1 MAAPQYP
8 PADKRRLIGKRIDRL
23 DGPVKSTGRA
33 KYAYDINRP
42 GMLYARTLHARHARA
57 KVEAID
63 TAAAKALPGVAAV
76 WLVGG
81 AVGKQIEY
89 AGEILGAVAAETE
102 EIAAEAVSKIA
113 VTYTVETPQIID
125 NDLQFAADRENKRDE
140 GDVDAALAA
149 AAKIS
154 EGSYGIPVIT
164 HCCLEAHGQVTEIRD
179 NALYIWPST
188 QNVSKY
194 ADGLG
199 NAVDLP
205 QSAIH
210 VECQY
215 MGGGFGS
222 KFSNDQWGVIGAKL
236 TQITGKPVKLMLER
250 DAELMIAGNRPSAY
264 GTVKVATDA
273 DGKITAFDALVMGT
287 GGTGGYNPP
296 PLPYVFTKIPNQRM
310 RGRRIPTNRG
320 TQRAWR
326 APGHPQGCLLTMA
339 ALEDAAAAIGMDPLS
354 FFKKNLD
361 LTDRPALYEK
371 QLDIA
376 AQMIKYNER
385 YHPRGEGGGPRRR
398 GIGLSIHQWG
408 GMGHPSECEVAIN
421 PDGSVEARI
430 GTQDLGTGTRTC
442 IAIVL
447 AETMGLP
454 LEAVTVK
461 MGKNEYPPS
470 GASGGSTT
478 IGGVTASTRL
488 AATAALNALLEA
500 VAPRLGAPADA
511 LEAADG
517 HIRLAADP
525 AKALPWKEACGVLG
539 PNPIT
544 RRGENIPG
552 ESTKMGL
559 TNGGVGG
566 VQMAYVAVD
575 TETGVVTLE
584 EMVAV
589 QDCGLIIDL
598 KLAESQVYG
607 GMIMG
612 ITYALFEECVY
623 DTATGRMLNPDMEF
637 YRLAGLF
644 DVGRLKVHMMTGE
657 GFDERGVIG
666 LGEPP
671 VISPGAAISNAVAN
685 AIGVRVPHLPLTPDR
700 VLNALQQKGGKA

>member
-8 PADKRRLIGKRIDRL
+8 PADRRRLIGKRIDRL

-42 GMLYARTLHARHARA
+42 GMLYARTLHARHALA

-63 TAAAKALPGVAAV
+63 TSAAKAMPGVATV

-102 EIAAEAVSKIA
+102 EIAAEAVSRIV
-113 VTYTVETPQIID
+113 VTYTVQKPQVMD

-140 GDVDAALAA
+140 GDVEAAFAA
-149 AAKIS
+149 AAKVT
-154 EGSYGIPVIT
+154 EGQYGIPVIT
-164 HCCLEAHGQVTEIRD
+164 HCCLEAHGQVTEMRD

-199 NAVDLP
+199 NAVDVA
-205 QSAIH
+205 QSDIH

-236 TQITGKPVKLMLER
+236 AQITGKPVKLMLER

-273 DGKITAFDALVMGT
+273 EGRITAFDAVVMGT

-339 ALEDAAAAIGMDPLS
+339 ALDDAAAALGMDPLA

-361 LTDRPALYEK
+361 LTDRADLYARE
-371 QLDIA
+371 LDIA
-376 AQMIKYNER
+376 AQMIRYSER
-385 YHPRGEGGGPRRR
+385 FRPRGEGAGTLRH

-408 GMGHPSECEVAIN
+408 GQGHPSECEVVIN

-454 LEAVTVK
+454 LDAVTVK
-461 MGKNEYPPS
+461 MGRNEYPQS

-488 AATAALNALLEA
+488 AATAALNALFEA
-500 VAPRLGAPADA
+500 VASRLGA
-511 LEAADG
+511 
-517 HIRLAADP
+517 
-525 AKALPWKEACGVLG
+525 
-539 PNPIT
+539 T
-544 RRGENIPG
+544 
-552 ESTKMGL
+552 
-559 TNGGVGG
+559 
-566 VQMAYVAVD
+566 
-575 TETGVVTLE
+575 
-584 EMVAV
+584 
-589 QDCGLIIDL
+589 
-598 KLAESQVYG
+598 
-607 GMIMG
+607 
-612 ITYALFEECVY
+612 
-623 DTATGRMLNPDMEF
+623 
-637 YRLAGLF
+637 
-644 DVGRLKVHMMTGE
+644 
-657 GFDERGVIG
+657 
-666 LGEPP
+666 
-671 VISPGAAISNAVAN
+671 
-685 AIGVRVPHLPLTPDR
+685 
-700 VLNALQQKGGKA
+700 